1 MGEADVS
8 KLEKPKAGIPNCKP
22 ANHSLIVAP
31 LYGRF
36 SVLYRICDVLM
47 EHASATKVRYEATA
61 YSKFLWAE
69 KIMYNIRHT
78 WTRSK
83 IQDGGAELFWKVV
96 LTMVFITTEHWKV
109 PSASRRTLHAIYT
122 IAPSGHPL

>member
-22 ANHSLIVAP
+22 ANHSLRSSPSLWKV
-31 LYGRF
+31 F

-61 YSKFLWAE
+61 CSKFLWE
-69 KIMYNIRHT
+69 QK
-78 WTRSK
+78 K
-83 IQDGGAELFWKVV
+83 
-96 LTMVFITTEHWKV
+96 
-109 PSASRRTLHAIYT
+109 
-122 IAPSGHPL
+122 